1 MIKIGTK
8 EVTAIYLGKK
18 ALSAVYKGSVL
29 IWQAV
34 RSCFGSGHWVGAK
47 PWIGKEGWKYSKK

>member
-1 MIKIGTK
+1 MIRLGTK
-8 EVTAIYLGKK
+8 ENTLIYLGSK
-18 ALSAVYKGSVL
+18 AISAGYKGVVL

-34 RSCFGSGHWVGAK
+34 RSCFGSGHWVGKK

>member
-1 MIKIGTK
+1 MIYKNGK
-8 EVTAIYLGKK
+8 EITAIYLGKK

-47 PWIGKEGWKYSKK
+47 PWIGKEGWRYSKK